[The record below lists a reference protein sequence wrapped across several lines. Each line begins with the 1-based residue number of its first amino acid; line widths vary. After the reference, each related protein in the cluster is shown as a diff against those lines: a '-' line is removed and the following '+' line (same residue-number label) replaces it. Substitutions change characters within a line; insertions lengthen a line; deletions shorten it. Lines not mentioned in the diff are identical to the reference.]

1 MEEKTTFTSDKE
13 PLFEILKEINDGRI
27 QLPEFQRSFVWDDE
41 HIRSLLASI
50 SLSYPMGA
58 IMMLENGNPE
68 VRFKPRPVES
78 VILGS
83 PVEPERYILDGQQ
96 RLTALFQS
104 LMLQN
109 NPAVTQDSHKKLI
122 KRWYY
127 INMHAVLSQQVDW
140 DLAIIGL
147 PEDKK
152 IVNFRTKEVKDYSTA
167 AKEYQN
173 FLFPFN
179 QIFDPSNW
187 RLNYNE
193 YWQHER
199 EKVRFFD
206 QFEKIVIDSFR
217 QYPVPVIKLLKKT
230 PKVAVC
236 QVFEKVNMGGVQL
249 NVFQL
254 LTATFA
260 ADGFNLRDD
269 WEGKHDCLGRKIE
282 DGRIDIL
289 RKHRVLKSVAD
300 TSFLQVITLLTT
312 YSRKKDKPE
321 SASSC
326 KKDDILNLRLED
338 YQKWAEPAMY
348 GFDKAAKFLVQQT
361 IFSGRDIPYNTQL
374 VPLATLF
381 AILREKADNDTVRGK
396 LIRWY
401 WCGVFGELYGS
412 AVESRFANDV
422 PQVLEW
428 IDNGKEPV
436 TVSDCNF
443 APSRL
448 YTLKSRLSAA
458 YKGLYAILMRDGGRD
473 FLSGVPINVQ
483 TYFDEKIDIHHIFP
497 KHYCKKLESVAHD
510 YDSIIN
516 KTPLSRDTN
525 RIIGGN
531 APKIYL
537 KKLVDDKG
545 IREDR
550 LDAILA
556 SHVIDATALKEN
568 DYDTF
573 FKLRQEALLQR
584 IEEATGKK
592 IARETDDSIAQSL
605 KEEVYLETEEE
616 DEEV

>member
-1 MEEKTTFTSDKE
+1 
-13 PLFEILKEINDGRI
+13 
-27 QLPEFQRSFVWDDE
+27 
-41 HIRSLLASI
+41 
-50 SLSYPMGA
+50 
-58 IMMLENGNPE
+58 
-68 VRFKPRPVES
+68 
-78 VILGS
+78 
-83 PVEPERYILDGQQ
+83 
-96 RLTALFQS
+96 
-104 LMLQN
+104 
-109 NPAVTQDSHKKLI
+109 
-122 KRWYY
+122 
-127 INMHAVLSQQVDW
+127 
-140 DLAIIGL
+140 
-147 PEDKK
+147 
-152 IVNFRTKEVKDYSTA
+152 
-167 AKEYQN
+167 
-173 FLFPFN
+173 
-179 QIFDPSNW
+179 
-187 RLNYNE
+187 
-193 YWQHER
+193 
-199 EKVRFFD
+199 
-206 QFEKIVIDSFR
+206 
-217 QYPVPVIKLLKKT
+217 
-230 PKVAVC
+230 
-236 QVFEKVNMGGVQL
+236 
-249 NVFQL
+249 
-254 LTATFA
+254 
-260 ADGFNLRDD
+260 
-269 WEGKHDCLGRKIE
+269 
-282 DGRIDIL
+282 
-289 RKHRVLKSVAD
+289 
-300 TSFLQVITLLTT
+300 
-312 YSRKKDKPE
+312 
-321 SASSC
+321 
-326 KKDDILNLRLED
+326 LNLRLED